1 MAWILAQGRKSVSRR
16 GMRANLSLLM
26 NCIVAWNTHYIGKA
40 IEQLR
45 ADEGI
50 HSASEGNQ
58 IDSSLI
64 AHITPLMHAHINPY
78 GTYYFNIVKDEGGQ
92 S

>member
-1 MAWILAQGRKSVSRR
+1 
-16 GMRANLSLLM
+16 M
-26 NCIVAWNTHYIGKA
+26 NCIVTWNTHYISKA

-45 ADEGI
+45 ADEGTTF

-58 IDSSLI
+58 IETEI

-78 GTYYFNIVKDEGGQ
+78 GIYYFNIVE
-92 S
+92 